1 MSSTAYG
8 FVTIN
13 DHGDLSGDGQ
23 LTFSAATHT
32 GRSQRSKQFDLEAD
46 HGAQAFIEV
55 VQSAAAAILA
65 IDGWEDSS
73 HNSVETIDHGGGLY
87 YMVGHANVNFLEAS
101 ETPDSDNSNAVYTDL
116 NSTTTGEAWTNGFT
130 IIEASGTSHT
140 GIMFE
145 ASIPYGTDAQYT
157 FKIPVVFQKTNERRE
172 VAFELTD
179 DVNTVSGSVV
189 QDAEVTNENP

>member
-13 DHGDLSGDGQ
+13 DHDDLSGDGQ

-32 GRSQRSKQFDLEAD
+32 GRSQRTKRFDLAAD
-46 HGAQAFIEV
+46 HGAEASIEV

-73 HNSVETIDHGGGLY
+73 HNSVETIGNEGGLY
-87 YMVGHANVNFLEAS
+87 YMVGHANVAFIGAYEDDTS
-101 ETPDSDNSNAVYTDL
+101 YTDL
-116 NSTTTGEAWTNGFT
+116 NNSSTGEAWTNGFT
-130 IIEASGTSHT
+130 IIENDGTSHT
-140 GIMFE
+140 GIQLE
-145 ASIPYGTDAQYT
+145 TTISYGTDAQYT

-172 VAFELTD
+172 IAFELTD

-189 QDAEVTNENP
+189 QDEEETNDNS